1 MTVYVSVY
9 GPHFSS
15 YSGKHPQG
23 VIHVEVANIGGK
35 LAREVDGRLFFDSKS
50 VEILG
55 VEVERQP
62 VTELSHRLRPNPSD
76 GKYKVQFNAARM
88 PPKLFIPTW
97 RIRYCATGSF
107 KRIA

>member
-1 MTVYVSVY
+1 M
-9 GPHFSS
+9 
-15 YSGKHPQG
+15 
-23 VIHVEVANIGGK
+23 
-35 LAREVDGRLFFDSKS
+35 AREVDGRLFFDSKS

-88 PPKLFIPTW
+88 PPKPFTQLGFELPIMFHSRRLTRVRYALVADNAAAVEGELELRIPAKDT
-97 RIRYCATGSF
+97 
-107 KRIA
+107 